1 MWLWTTLHAT
11 YTLVSACF
19 GNQLANFPS
28 TNGHL
33 RTLDFGHVS
42 GVPVL
47 EALPSH
53 SLDIPKHFMKGRN
66 DPLGSGLVVAL
77 CGFMWLCLAPR
88 LLFAMIC
95 VLIGINLHLSALV
108 CTYRQI
114 VCTYRH

>member
-1 MWLWTTLHAT
+1 M
-11 YTLVSACF
+11 
-19 GNQLANFPS
+19 LANFPS

-77 CGFMWLCLAPR
+77 CGFMWLYVASR
-88 LLFAMIC
+88 LLFAIISAH
-95 VLIGINLHLSALV
+95 IGISLHISALV
-108 CTYRQI
+108 CIHQ
-114 VCTYRH
+114 H